1 MSTDHWRHVQ
11 QESELT
17 VVFADHCPTDNG
29 FSVQAGRCVDVRD
42 TRITWHDAQQE
53 CETHAGHLYVGNTA
67 DDMAAVKIAIQNL
80 GKSDS
85 IKSVS
90 YV

>member
-1 MSTDHWRHVQ
+1 M
-11 QESELT
+11 
-17 VVFADHCPTDNG
+17 FADHCPTDNG

-42 TRITWHDAQQE
+42 TRLTWNDALQE
-53 CETHAGHLYVGNTA
+53 CETHGGHLYVGKTA
-67 DDMAAVKIAIQNL
+67 EDMEAVKIAIQNL

-85 IKSVS
+85 IKGVS